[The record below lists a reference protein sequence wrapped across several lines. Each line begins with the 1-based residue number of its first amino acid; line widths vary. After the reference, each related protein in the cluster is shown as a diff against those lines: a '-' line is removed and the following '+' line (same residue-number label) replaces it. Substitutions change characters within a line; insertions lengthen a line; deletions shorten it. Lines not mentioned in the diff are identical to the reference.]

1 MNVFHRF
8 FLHKK
13 LPKVYFCINNY
24 KNEKMNFKDLHIG
37 SRIQQVLKEQG
48 RNVSW
53 FAKQICYERSNVYK
67 LFKRKSIDTDL
78 LIKISEVLGHDFL
91 SEYFG
96 DGRRSR

>member
-1 MNVFHRF
+1 MNVLFRF
-8 FLHKK
+8 FFEGNTL
-13 LPKVYFCINNY
+13 LMYFCINNY

-37 SRIQQVLKEQG
+37 SRIQQVMKDQG

-53 FAKQICYERSNVYK
+53 FAKQICFERSNVYK